1 MKIVITSD
9 QRLLVRVK
17 HFINTL
23 RSRGHIVE
31 VQNHGCGMPDAD
43 LWIFDHLY
51 GTPNYLIDNKENIAA
66 NEPLFHSFK
75 GKLAIMCI
83 NDGCNIHIS
92 TLSDKLKERIDGII
106 TFLRYPENHQ
116 FSRGMYSKIVMI
128 PRYTVD
134 YERREIVPKENKVFF
149 VGRITGGDLFGG
161 ANWRVE
167 AFKKIYANEFL
178 RSNFTGWLQSHNNK
192 VLVSDSRRNDEYN
205 KTIIG
210 TSPKVL
216 SHDEY
221 NQHLDKTLI
230 SLCLP
235 GNTNLGYR
243 HFQSII
249 CRCAVIS
256 HRMENDPGEWLYQTA
271 FNDSFYFV
279 NDDLSNLEMVMEY
292 SLRNTQETILR
303 EQIGWERYQH
313 YYELKPTNVYQ
324 DHISDALMTKF
335 SEIGIML

>member
-1 MKIVITSD
+1 MID
-9 QRLLVRVK
+9 
-17 HFINTL
+17 
-23 RSRGHIVE
+23 
-31 VQNHGCGMPDAD
+31 VQGYNQGVPDAD
-43 LWIFDHLY
+43 FWIFDYMY
-51 GTPNYLIDNKENIAA
+51 GTPNYANDNKENIISH
-66 NEPLFHSFK
+66 ESLFHAFK
-75 GKLAIMCI
+75 GKLALMCI
-83 NDGCNIHIS
+83 NDGCSIHAPMIP
-92 TLSDKLKERIDGII
+92 DKLKKRIDCII
-106 TFLRYPENHQ
+106 TLLRYPENHAQ
-116 FSRGMYSKIVMI
+116 SRGMYNKIVLL

-134 YERREIVPKENKVFF
+134 YERRDILPKDNKIFF
-149 VGRITGGDLFGG
+149 VGRLTGSDMFGG

-178 RSNFTGWLQSHNNK
+178 HNNFSGWIQSVDNK
-192 VLVSDSRRNDEYN
+192 IKICEHRRNAEYD

-216 SHDEY
+216 THNEY
-221 NQHLDKTLI
+221 NQHLDKMLI

-256 HRMENDPGEWLYQTA
+256 FRMENDPGEWLYQTA

-303 EQIGWERYQH
+303 EQIGWNRYLQ

-324 DHISDALMTKF
+324 DHICNALMLRF
-335 SEIGIML
+335 SELGIML